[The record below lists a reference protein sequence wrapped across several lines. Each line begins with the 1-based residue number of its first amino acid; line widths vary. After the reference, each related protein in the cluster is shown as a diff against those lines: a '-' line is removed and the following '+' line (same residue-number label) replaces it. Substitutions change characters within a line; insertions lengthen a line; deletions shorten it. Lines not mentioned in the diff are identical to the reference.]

1 MNNPHPEKTIHH
13 TGEMLPI
20 ENNIVV
26 TSNIS
31 APDSVSSILI
41 FKALR
46 LSLIKNIN
54 PKTMNQ
60 WCFVDDEG
68 HSWYFLR
75 KVWFSDEADLDFPG
89 FSKMAGV
96 KKTDKDAKSKA
107 VAILDDTLKK

>member
-1 MNNPHPEKTIHH
+1 MKICPFFDY
-13 TGEMLPI
+13 M
-20 ENNIVV
+20 
-26 TSNIS
+26 SNK
-31 APDSVSSILI
+31 
-41 FKALR
+41 KALTKY
-46 LSLIKNIN
+46 LKNIN

-107 VAILDDTLKK
+107 VAILDDTLKKQKNSTDDDTEQTMLDF